1 MRAGNNYPTREL
13 VRETLEKPELRL
25 VPHIG
30 YVSLFPFMEK
40 IIPPVSC
47 MEDLIMKIMF
57 YSLCFFFLFLNFCN
71 MVVATLIQFPFVY
84 LSSYCRPFMYLNSHS
99 GVMDPRKTA

>member
-1 MRAGNNYPTREL
+1 MNVPNSYPTREL
-13 VRETLEKPELRL
+13 VREVLEKPELRL

-47 MEDLIMKIMF
+47 INQLVHDPSFISPTM
-57 YSLCFFFLFLNFCN
+57 LFANIVL
-71 MVVATLIQFPFVY
+71 
-84 LSSYCRPFMYLNSHS
+84 
-99 GVMDPRKTA
+99 

>member
-1 MRAGNNYPTREL
+1 MRAGNNYPTQEL
-13 VRETLEKPELRL
+13 ARETLEKPELML

-47 MEDLIMKIMF
+47 IGDLDRVMKIMF
-57 YSLCFFFLFLNFCN
+57 YSLCFFLLTFFLYDICRI
-71 MVVATLIQFPFVY
+71 VVENLIQFLPF
-84 LSSYCRPFMYLNSHS
+84 
-99 GVMDPRKTA
+99 

>member
-1 MRAGNNYPTREL
+1 MRAGNNYPTQEL
-13 VRETLEKPELRL
+13 VRETLEKPELIL

-47 MEDLIMKIMF
+47 IGDLDHIMKIMF
-57 YSLCFFFLFLNFCN
+57 YSLCFFLLTFFLYDICSI
-71 MVVATLIQFPFVY
+71 VVENLIQFLPF
-84 LSSYCRPFMYLNSHS
+84 
-99 GVMDPRKTA
+99 